1 MADPISD
8 MIIRISNAQAVRK
21 RSVVVPHSA
30 IKDEIVRV
38 LKETGFVEDAIK
50 RGRRNRRVL
59 DIVIAYDKDGNPRMH
74 GFRRVSKQSQRAYA
88 RSRDLRDSR
97 KGIDGVFI
105 VSTSRGVMS
114 SLAARTAHIGGEVLC
129 EVW

>member
-8 MIIRISNAQAVRK
+8 MITRIRNAQAVRK
-21 RSVVVPHSA
+21 RNVAVPYSTL
-30 IKDEIVRV
+30 KNEITQV
-38 LKETGFVEDAIK
+38 LKETGFVEDAVR

-59 DIVIAYDKDGNPRMH
+59 DITLAYDKEGQTHMH
-74 GFRRVSKQSQRAYA
+74 GFRRVSKQSQRIYERA
-88 RSRDLRDSR
+88 RDLRLSR
-97 KGIDGVFI
+97 KGPNGIFI

-114 SLAARTAHIGGEVLC
+114 SPAARKAKVGGEILC

>member
-1 MADPISD
+1 MDPISD

-21 RSVVVPHSA
+21 HSVVVPYSA

-38 LKETGFVEDAIK
+38 LKEAGFVDDVIK

-59 DIVIAYDKDGNPRMH
+59 DIIIAYDKDGNARMH
-74 GFRRVSKQSQRAYA
+74 GFRRISKQSQRAYA

-97 KGIDGVFI
+97 KGVGGMFI

-114 SLAARTAHIGGEVLC
+114 SPAARMAHVGGEVLC

>member
-1 MADPISD
+1 MTDPISD

-30 IKDEIVRV
+30 IKDEIARV
-38 LKETGFVEDAIK
+38 LKEEGFVEDVIK

-59 DIVIAYDKDGNPRMH
+59 DIVIAYEKDGNARIH
-74 GFRRVSKQSQRAYA
+74 GLRRISKQSKRAYA
-88 RSRDLRDSR
+88 GVYDLRDSR
-97 KGIDGVFI
+97 KSIKGMFI
-105 VSTSRGVMS
+105 ISTSNGVMS
-114 SLAARTAHIGGEVLC
+114 SLAARKAHVGGEVLC

>member
-8 MIIRISNAQAVRK
+8 MIIRIQNAQAVRK
-21 RSVVVPHSA
+21 RSVVVPYSA
-30 IKDEIVRV
+30 IKEEIARV

-50 RGRRNRRVL
+50 RGRRNRRML
-59 DIVIAYDKDGNPRMH
+59 DVTLAYDKDGNARMH
-74 GFRRVSKQSQRAYA
+74 GFQRISKQSQRMYA
-88 RSRDLRDSR
+88 RARDLHDSR
-97 KGIDGVFI
+97 KGTRGMFI

-114 SLAARTAHIGGEVLC
+114 SPAARTAHVGGEVLC

>member
-8 MIIRISNAQAVRK
+8 MIIRIRNAQAVQK
-21 RSVVVPHSA
+21 RTVVVPYSA
-30 IKDEIVRV
+30 IKDEITRV

-59 DIVIAYDKDGNPRMH
+59 DVVLAYDKDGNARIH
-74 GFRRVSKQSQRAYA
+74 GFQRISKQSQRIYA
-88 RSRDLRDSR
+88 EARNLRDSR
-97 KGIDGVFI
+97 KGVRGMFI

-114 SLAARTAHIGGEVLC
+114 SPAARQAHVGGEVLC